1 MTNSHAADAAKPA
14 RSLSAPVR
22 IVVRIV
28 AAVAWTALG
37 LVAYFICQGM
47 FGGYPQAHSKLLT
60 TLGMIAI
67 ALTGGIAWIVDER
80 RPHDD
85 D

>member
-1 MTNSHAADAAKPA
+1 MSTPTTPA
-14 RSLSAPVR
+14 PLRLL
-22 IVVRIV
+22 
-28 AAVAWTALG
+28 AAVGWTLLAFVLYWVCEG
-37 LVAYFICQGM
+37 IFEGVSKMLV
-47 FGGYPQAHSKLLT
+47 
-60 TLGMIAI
+60 TLAMLAV

>member
-1 MTNSHAADAAKPA
+1 MTTRNAASRGKRTAGWP
-14 RSLSAPVR
+14 APVR
-22 IVVRIV
+22 VGLRLL

-37 LVAYFICQGM
+37 LLTYFICQGM
-47 FGGYPQAHSKLLT
+47 FGGYPQIDSSLLT

>member
-1 MTNSHAADAAKPA
+1 MITPI
-14 RSLSAPVR
+14 R
-22 IVVRIV
+22 IVLRLC
-28 AAVAWTALG
+28 AAVAWTASG
-37 LVAYFICQGM
+37 LLAYFICQGM
-47 FGGYPQAHSKLLT
+47 FGGYTQIHSELLT

-85 D
+85 E